1 MEQKNERPVQR
12 SEQSVRASQRRRE
25 IREENARLQRLR
37 EQQKRKAKRRV
48 IKRIDKGIFKRLVI
62 TGGILCAV
70 ILSMIIFFRVE
81 HVEIRGAAYY
91 TADEIR
97 NVCSVARGDNLLTL
111 SRGRISGNIMA
122 HLKYVEAV
130 RVTRRLP
137 DTLVL
142 YITESDPQYAVR
154 DTQGDYYLITAQG
167 KVTEKINAQLAQ
179 DYTPIEGLQI
189 LPPEVGEELSLSPT
203 AGESAKTK
211 LEALTTLLEQIEA
224 ADLGRYVASV
234 QAPSAGQLSLWYED
248 RFEVKL
254 GSSARMDYKLE
265 YLKAVVAQEESYVT
279 GKIDLTLDDGDKAFL
294 LRDE

>member
-48 IKRIDKGIFKRLVI
+48 IKRIDKGIFKRLII

-91 TADEIR
+91 TVDEVR

-142 YITESDPQYAVR
+142 YITESDPQYSIR
-154 DTQGDYYLITAQG
+154 DTKGEYYLITAQG

-179 DYTPIEGLQI
+179 DYTPVEGLQI
-189 LPPEVGEELSLSPT
+189 LPPEIGEELSLSST
-203 AGESAKTK
+203 AGESGKTM
-211 LEALTTLLEQIEA
+211 LEALKTLLEQIEA

-254 GSSARMDYKLE
+254 GTSARMAYKLE